1 VKGARFFLPVLVL
14 AAGALAAVALI
25 ASGPE
30 VQRRAPE
37 VVVPLVRVVVATPE
51 TIQHRIRTHGTVDP
65 RTESELIPEVTG
77 RVVWVSPALVSG
89 GFFAH
94 QDVLLRVDRADYEI
108 ALERAR
114 ASLNRA
120 ESEHRRATRDLERS
134 RGLAER
140 KYASAAELDRAENI
154 QHAAAATLREMRA
167 ALVQAE
173 RELARTELRA
183 PYAGRVRQAR
193 VDVGQFVTR
202 GASLATIYAVD
213 YAEVRLPIP
222 DEELAYLDGDLLS
235 QSQDAEG
242 GAEVI
247 LHARFA
253 GRDRTWRGRIVRSE
267 GEIDPK
273 SRMVHVVAR
282 VEDPYGRESAAHEA
296 PLAVGLFVDAEILGT
311 IAEQVFVLPRA
322 SLRSGG
328 RVLVVDAESRLRFR
342 PVEVMRAAGESVV
355 VAAGLQ
361 PGDRVCISPLDA
373 PVDGMRVRVAL
384 DGESAGPE
392 ASGARS

>member
-1 VKGARFFLPVLVL
+1 
-14 AAGALAAVALI
+14 
-25 ASGPE
+25 
-30 VQRRAPE
+30 
-37 VVVPLVRVVVATPE
+37 
-51 TIQHRIRTHGTVDP
+51 
-65 RTESELIPEVTG
+65 
-77 RVVWVSPALVSG
+77 VVWASPALVSG
-89 GFFAH
+89 GFFAKE
-94 QDVLLRVDRADYEI
+94 DVLLRVDPADYEI

-120 ESEHRRATRDLERS
+120 ESEDRRATRDLERR

-140 KYASAAELDRAENI
+140 KYASAAELDQAENI
-154 QHAAAATLREMRA
+154 QRAAAAALREARA
-167 ALVQAE
+167 ARVQAE

-183 PYAGRVRQAR
+183 PYAGRVREAR

-213 YAEVRLPIP
+213 YVEVRLPIP
-222 DEELAYLDGDLLS
+222 DDELAYLDRALLS
-235 QSQDAEG
+235 ESQDAEG
-242 GAEVI
+242 GTDVI

-282 VEDPYGRESAAHEA
+282 VEDPYGRLSAAHEA
-296 PLAVGLFVDAEILGT
+296 PLAVGLFVDAEILGA

-322 SLRSGG
+322 SLRSED

-342 PVEVMRAAGESVV
+342 RVEVLRASGESVV

-361 PGDRVCISPLDA
+361 PGDQVCVSPLDA
-373 PVDGMRVRVAL
+373 PVDGMLVRVAL
-384 DGESAGPE
+384 DQESAGPE
-392 ASGARS
+392 ASGAHS